1 MEETTQQQDIA
12 EALKLQQED
21 VSASINK
28 VEQAAEIT
36 EQDKVIANKRNEKR
50 KAMTDEQ
57 SINFLYDDL
66 SNFLKEKID
75 IDNTYGGNFEK
86 IPTGIDV
93 LDAIAG
99 GGFPVGNFSMIVG
112 NPGTFKSALLAS
124 IISNGQ
130 KQYGNKFL
138 TVYHDSESAM
148 SSDRLAAM
156 GVNKPEIRPYTDVT
170 VESVFQSIHAIGA
183 FEELRKLNDYY
194 ALVAWDSIANTPC
207 EKDKTTDDINQ
218 TVGLKA
224 RILSSMFARY
234 LSRMREHKITL
245 IAINQLRE
253 SLAMGPFGGQS
264 DIAHSGGAEIPGG
277 KSLKFN
283 AFHLLWLKNR
293 GDLKAEQYGF
303 PAVKLEAQF
312 HKNKF
317 FRPFVPV
324 TLVADINHGV
334 SNFWS
339 NFMLLVENK
348 LMNTGIWNSLV
359 TAPQFKFHY
368 KDALD
373 LYKREPGFKQAFD
386 DTAKETIQREIT
398 EKYKVRKSVELDD

>member
-1 MEETTQQQDIA
+1 MEENNNQQQIA
-12 EALKLQQED
+12 ENLELQQEE
-21 VSASINK
+21 VSASLNK
-28 VEQAAEIT
+28 VEKAAEVT
-36 EQDKVIANKRNEKR
+36 DQDKVIAEKRNAKR
-50 KAMTDEQ
+50 KVMSEEQ

-66 SNFLKEKID
+66 SSFLKEKID

-130 KQYGNKFL
+130 KQYTNKFL
-138 TVYHDSESAM
+138 AVYHDSESSM

-156 GVNKPEIRPYTDVT
+156 GVCNPEIRPYNDVT
-170 VESVFQSIHAIGA
+170 IESVFQSIHAIA
-183 FEELRKLNDYY
+183 SFEELRKLTDYY

-245 IAINQLRE
+245 IAVNQLRE
-253 SLAMGPFGGQS
+253 SLAMGPFAGQS
-264 DIAHSGGAEIPGG
+264 DIAHSGGQDIPGG
-277 KSLKFN
+277 KSVKFN

-303 PAVKLEAQF
+303 PAIKLEAQF

-339 NFMLLVENK
+339 NFMLLVEHK
-348 LMNTGIWNSLV
+348 LLNTGIWNSLV

-373 LYKREPGFKQAFD
+373 MYHKEPGFKKAFD
-386 DTAKETIQREIT
+386 DTAKETIQREII
-398 EKYKVRKSVELDD
+398 EKYKVVKSKELDE